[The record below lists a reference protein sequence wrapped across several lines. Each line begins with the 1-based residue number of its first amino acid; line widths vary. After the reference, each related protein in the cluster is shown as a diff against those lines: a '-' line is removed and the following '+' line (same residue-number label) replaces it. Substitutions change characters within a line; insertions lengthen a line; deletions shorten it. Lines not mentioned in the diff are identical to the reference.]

1 MKKLI
6 VLTAAASLLVLSGDL
21 QAQSISQTL
30 DVFSHPES
38 VVATDTHLYVSNIG
52 AKMQPTAK
60 DGDGFIS
67 KVKKNGDVE
76 ELRFLPKSD
85 SLNAPKGVTVTN
97 NTLYVTDIDRILGFD
112 LGSGETVFELTIP
125 EAQFLNDIVAKDQ
138 QTLFVSDSN
147 AGQIARISVD
157 QNSYQ
162 FLDLPT
168 MNGPNGLALSEDK
181 TTLYCVGFGANN
193 KSNGPIYRIN
203 LDPISTKTISDYK
216 GYLDGAQYH
225 NGMLY
230 FSDWIA
236 FEKKGV
242 IKKLN
247 PSSGEVS
254 SVELGTPLGGPAD
267 FFIDSEA
274 NTLFMPALLENKFH
288 IIKL

>member
-1 MKKLI
+1 MKKYLVLI
-6 VLTAAASLLVLSGDL
+6 AAISLLVLSGNL
-21 QAQSISQTL
+21 KAQSISQTL
-30 DVFSHPES
+30 DAFSHPES
-38 VVATDTHLYVSNIG
+38 AVATDSYLYVSNIG

-67 KVKKNGDVE
+67 KVKKNGDIE
-76 ELRFLPKSD
+76 KLRFLPKSD
-85 SLNAPKGVTVTN
+85 SLNAPKGVTVID

-112 LGSGETVFELTIP
+112 LDSGDMVFELAIS
-125 EAQFLNDIVAKDQ
+125 EAQFLNDIVAKDP

-147 AGQIARISVD
+147 AGQIARIHVD
-157 QNSYQ
+157 QNSYA

-168 MNGPNGLALSEDK
+168 MNGPNGLALTDDK
-181 TTLYCVGFGANN
+181 TTLYCVGFGADNN
-193 KSNGPIYRIN
+193 PNGPIYRIN
-203 LDPISTKTISDYK
+203 LDPLSHEIIGDYK

-247 PSSGEVS
+247 PNSGKIS
-254 SVELGTPLGGPAD
+254 SVELGNPLGGPAD
-267 FFIDSEA
+267 FFIDSDT
-274 NTLFMPALLENKFH
+274 NTLFMPSLLENKFH